1 MTLQLRLYDDDGN
14 QAPLPVGVLGGPVGG
29 WSLQSAP
36 VRAQSLMPYAVHDGP
51 AVHERT
57 RDLVSESVAVWIP
70 KQASSFDLRAKVQA
84 IETLLEKANRG
95 GEVWVE
101 YNTGE
106 ASDNLWRSPLMAG
119 GLAWGPDMRLRW
131 RNWEAHV
138 RVQYSREPWWQG
150 DSRTAQLARGSTL
163 ANASAPTVGQAG
175 RVTARASNDEG
186 TLPAPLKLMWTL
198 PSSPVEGLRFYAAQR
213 HDASDSNAGV
223 YTVSSSIARTSLT
236 AQTQSQILAAVMPSG
251 TRGWRR
257 VVVEATGAASL
268 RNADRAAALWLRAGQ
283 GTSTDLVERG
293 AWTRAGYYE
302 GRESRFTD
310 LGPLYLERSHVY
322 ILAYVDGGRQT
333 SPMRV
338 HLLPTDGY
346 RSYFLAGD
354 SPASGMLVD
363 DGGELSGPAAGAGM
377 ADGEPLL
384 LTPGRASELM
394 VLAEDG
400 DGSSPGNM
408 TLAATWRP
416 RRLSI

>member
-1 MTLQLRLYDDDGN
+1 MILRLRLYDDEGN
-14 QAPLPVGVLGGPVGG
+14 EAALPIGIVGHAVGG
-29 WSLQSAP
+29 WSFQSAP

-51 AVHERT
+51 SVHERT
-57 RDLVSESVAVWIP
+57 RDLVSETANVWLP
-70 KQASSFDLRAKVQA
+70 KETTIAGLSGKVQG
-84 IETLLEKANRG
+84 IERLLEKANRG
-95 GEVWVE
+95 GIVWVE
-101 YNTGE
+101 YDTTE
-106 ASDNLWRSPLMAG
+106 AADNRWRSPVMAG
-119 GLAWGPDMRLRW
+119 NLAWQPDMQLRLRDQ
-131 RNWEAHV
+131 NAQV
-138 RVQYSREPWWQG
+138 TVMYSREPWWEG
-150 DSRTAQLARGSTL
+150 DRRTAQLASGSTL

-175 RVTARASNDEG
+175 RVTARASNDDG
-186 TLPAPLKLMWTL
+186 TLPAPMRLTWSL
-198 PSSPVEGLRFYAAQR
+198 PSSSVEGLRFYAAQR
-213 HDASDSNAGV
+213 HDASDSSAGV

-236 AQTQSQILAAVMPSG
+236 AQTQAQILAAAMPSG
-251 TRGWRR
+251 TSGWRR

-283 GTSTDLVERG
+283 GTSTELVERG

-310 LGPLYLERSHVY
+310 LGPLYLDRSHVY
-322 ILAYVDGGRQT
+322 ILAYVDGGLQT

-354 SPASGMLVD
+354 SLASGTLVD
-363 DGGELSGPAAGAGM
+363 DGVELGGTAAGAGM

-394 VLAEDG
+394 VLMEDG